1 MSKIG
6 IIDIGSNTF
15 NLLVSCTNKKE
26 KIYSKEKYVGIRKG
40 TKKNI
45 IQEDTI
51 SESVRVIKK
60 FKKKCQDLN
69 CKKIYIIATAS
80 LRNALNK
87 KEFIEKCKNKTGL
100 IINIISGDEEAK
112 LIFDGIINNINDLGK
127 LLIVDIGGASTE
139 FIIANNKVPVFKK
152 SLPFGSQLLIQKFNP
167 SDPIKEEEESKI
179 KLFFKKEL
187 KSLIILLKKKNIKNL
202 LGTSGSFNCIAKIQS
217 NKENNKLYQSIKT
230 EYFQKTLSPKIL
242 NSTIN
247 ERKKISDLLKMRA
260 ENIIITIILI
270 NFLIDEGIQNI
281 YTTEFSLK
289 DGVFSNILNK
299 VITWQ
304 ESLL

>member
-15 NLLVSCTNKKE
+15 NLLVSCTNKKK

-45 IQEDTI
+45 IQDDTI
-51 SESVRVIKK
+51 SKSVLVIKE

-127 LLIVDIGGASTE
+127 SLIVDIGGASTE

-152 SLPFGSQLLIQKFNP
+152 SFPFGSQLLIQKFNP
-167 SDPIKEEEESKI
+167 SDPLKEEEQKKI

-217 NKENNKLYQSIKT
+217 NKKNDKLYQSIKI

-242 NSTIN
+242 NCTIN
-247 ERKKISDLLKMRA
+247 ERKKISGLLKMRA

-299 VITWQ
+299 AITWQ

>member
-6 IIDIGSNTF
+6 IIYIGSNTF
-15 NLLVSCTNKKE
+15 NLLISCTQKK
-26 KIYSKEKYVGIRKG
+26 KHIYSKETYVGIRKG

-45 IQEDTI
+45 IQENTI
-51 SESVRVIKK
+51 SKSILVIKE
-60 FKKKCQDLN
+60 FKKICQDLN

-87 KEFIEKCKNKTGL
+87 NQFLEHCKKETGL
-100 IINIISGDEEAK
+100 IINIISGNEEAK
-112 LIFDGIINNINDLGK
+112 LIFDGIINNIHDLDNFV
-127 LLIVDIGGASTE
+127 IIDIGGASTE
-139 FIIANNKVPVFKK
+139 FIITKNRLPFFKK
-152 SLPFGSQLLIQKFNP
+152 SFPFGSQLLIQKFNP
-167 SDPIKEEEESKI
+167 HNPIKKI
-179 KLFFKKEL
+179 EIEKIQLFFKKEL
-187 KSLIILLKKKNIKNL
+187 QYLITLLKDQKIKNL
-202 LGTSGSFNCIAKIQS
+202 IGTSGSFNCITNIQS
-217 NKENNKLYQSIKT
+217 QNKKKQVYKKLNIEHY
-230 EYFQKTLSPKIL
+230 QKTISTKIL

-247 ERKKISDLLKMRA
+247 KREKIPGLLKMRA

-270 NFLIDEGIQNI
+270 NFLLDEGIENI

-299 VITWQ
+299 ITTWQ

>member
-51 SESVRVIKK
+51 SKSVIVIKE

-100 IINIISGDEEAK
+100 IINIISGNEEAK
-112 LIFDGIINNINDLGK
+112 LIFDAIINNINDLGK
-127 LLIVDIGGASTE
+127 FLIVDVGGASTE

-152 SLPFGSQLLIQKFNP
+152 SFPFGSQLLIQKFNP
-167 SDPIKEEEESKI
+167 SDPLKEEEEREI
-179 KLFFKKEL
+179 KLFFKKKL
-187 KSLIILLKKKNIKNL
+187 KSLIVLLKKKNIKNL

-217 NKENNKLYQSIKT
+217 NKKKNKAYQSIKI

-247 ERKKISDLLKMRA
+247 ERKKISGLLKMRA

>member
-15 NLLVSCTNKKE
+15 NLLVSCTKE
-26 KIYSKEKYVGIRKG
+26 KKHIHSKEIYVGIRKG

-45 IQEDTI
+45 IQKNTI
-51 SESVRVIKK
+51 SKSILVIKEL
-60 FKKKCQDLN
+60 KKLCQDLN

-87 KEFIEKCKNKTGL
+87 NQFIEKCKKETGL

-112 LIFDGIINNINDLGK
+112 LIFDGIINNINDLENFV
-127 LLIVDIGGASTE
+127 IIDMGGASTE
-139 FIIANNKVPVFKK
+139 FIITKNKLPFFKK
-152 SLPFGSQLLIQKFNP
+152 SFPFGSQLLIQKFSPHN
-167 SDPIKEEEESKI
+167 PIKKI
-179 KLFFKKEL
+179 EIRKIQAFFKKEL
-187 KSLIILLKKKNIKNL
+187 KNLLIFLKDQKIRIL
-202 LGTSGSFNCIAKIQS
+202 LGTSGSFNCITNIQS
-217 NKENNKLYQSIKT
+217 QKKKNKLYEKINV
-230 EYFQKTLSPKIL
+230 EYYQKNISTKIL

-247 ERKKISDLLKMRA
+247 EREKIPGLLKMRA

-270 NFLIDEGIQNI
+270 NFLLDEGIQNI
-281 YTTEFSLK
+281 YTTELSLK

-299 VITWQ
+299 IITWQ